1 MTITGAG
8 ITTGERNGPD
18 KAERNGANK
27 VTTERA
33 VPAERTRAVDAA
45 ILAIEKQFGRGSIM
59 KLGSAERQAVDT
71 IPTGSIALDLALGV
85 GGVPRGRITEIFG
98 PESSGKTTLCQ
109 HILAEAQ
116 RRGGVVAFIDVEHAL
131 DPGYAKKCGVNVDE
145 LLVSQPDTGEQALEI
160 TETLIRSGGVDCV
173 VVDSVAALV
182 PRAEIEGE
190 MGDSFVGIQARLMSQ
205 ALRKLTGAVSRSN
218 TALVFTNQ
226 LREKIGVMFGNPE
239 VTPGGRALKFYA
251 SVRLDI
257 RRIET
262 IKNGTESIGSRVRV
276 KVVKN
281 KVAAPFRVAEFDVMY
296 GEGVSREGGLL
307 DVGVAMDIVSK
318 TGAWFNFGE
327 TRLGNGREAAKDFLR
342 QNHDISDRLEAEIRT
357 KVATVA
363 LPVEGITEAE

>member
-1 MTITGAG
+1 MAMTD
-8 ITTGERNGPD
+8 ERA
-18 KAERNGANK
+18 AERAL
-27 VTTERA
+27 
-33 VPAERTRAVDAA
+33 AERGKAVDAA
-45 ILAIEKQFGRGSIM
+45 LSAIEKQFGRGAIM
-59 KLGSAERQAVDT
+59 KLGSAERQAVDS

-85 GGVPRGRITEIFG
+85 GGIPRGRITEIFG

-116 RRGGVVAFIDVEHAL
+116 QKGGVVAFIDVEHAL
-131 DPGYAKKCGVNVDE
+131 DPAYARACGVNVHE
-145 LLVSQPDTGEQALEI
+145 LLVSQPDTGEQALGI

-173 VVDSVAALV
+173 VLASVAALV

-190 MGDSFVGIQARLMSQ
+190 MGDSFMGVQARLMSQ

-262 IKNGTESIGSRVRV
+262 IKAGAEAIGIRVRI

-281 KVAAPFRVAEFDVMY
+281 KVAPPFRVAEFDVMY

-307 DVGVAMDIVSK
+307 DVGVVMSVVTK
-318 TGAWFNFGE
+318 TGAWFTFEE
-327 TRLGNGREAAKDFLR
+327 TRLGQGREASKDFLR
-342 QNHDISDRLEAEIRT
+342 NNPDIAAEIDR
-357 KVATVA
+357 KIRGKIDEVD
-363 LPVEGITEAE
+363 LPVEG